1 MAHQTLQIV
10 DFERRWVEGLNRGDL
25 SVADEV
31 FAPGC
36 LVHITGSPVPDLP
49 LDGFRQ
55 MVAGLLAAFPDLR
68 FTIEDQ
74 TIAGDK
80 VTTRWSAEG
89 THTGPLGDVA
99 ATGRRVHVD
108 GLILDH
114 VVAGMVVE
122 RWEQWDQV
130 AMLRQL
136 GLL

>member
-1 MAHQTLQIV
+1 MAHQTLQIA

-25 SVADEV
+25 SVAEEV

-36 LVHITGSPVPDLP
+36 VIHITGSPVPDLP
-49 LDGFRQ
+49 LGGFKQ

-89 THTGPLGDVA
+89 TQTGPLGDVA
-99 ATGRRVHVD
+99 PTGRHMRVD